1 MRFRISKK
9 VYADKILL
17 LIAGIVLLVF
27 NAASIGTDYFLSNIH
42 LLLAG
47 VCCMV
52 GGIYLLAK
60 PLLLEYDLD
69 HLYVTR
75 GNRTQ
80 QISLYNII
88 AIKKGAFS
96 MNGPTYWKIL
106 FMNQEGRKRM
116 VYFVPYS
123 TLLNEFKE
131 FQFRV
136 QAANPDVSIE
146 TW

>member
-1 MRFRISKK
+1 M
-9 VYADKILL
+9 L

-27 NAASIGTDYFLSNIH
+27 NVASIGTEYFLSNLH

-47 VCCMV
+47 VCCMA

-69 HLYVTR
+69 YLYVTR

-80 QISLYNII
+80 QIPLYNIV

-96 MNGPTYWKIL
+96 INGPTYWKIR
-106 FMNQEGRKRM
+106 FINQEGRKRM

-123 TLLNEFKE
+123 TIFNEFNE

-136 QAANPDVSIE
+136 QAANPDVSIQS
-146 TW
+146 W